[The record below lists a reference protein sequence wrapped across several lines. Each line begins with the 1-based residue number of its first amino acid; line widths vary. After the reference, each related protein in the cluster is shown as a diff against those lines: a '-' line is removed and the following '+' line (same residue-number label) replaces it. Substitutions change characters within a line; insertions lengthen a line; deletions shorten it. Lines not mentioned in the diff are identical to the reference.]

1 MFTNHNETLDR
12 AVEKFD
18 RRSRARGALALL
30 RVLRHH
36 QATHLD
42 AAQRAAAEELLQ
54 ALLQSLQGLQ
64 QFLLVSLRTS
74 LKTALRFEVR
84 LEDGD
89 GSVQVVSDG
98 FAVGP
103 QGL

>member
-1 MFTNHNETLDR
+1 MNSAEP
-12 AVEKFD
+12 

-54 ALLQSLQGLQ
+54 ALLGGWSSEGHWN
-64 QFLLVSLRTS
+64 S
-74 LKTALRFEVR
+74 
-84 LEDGD
+84 
-89 GSVQVVSDG
+89 G
-98 FAVGP
+98 FTH
-103 QGL
+103 